1 MNPFTKE
8 ELKLMQ
14 DNLHWNEKTETNF
27 LLIGLNKKLK
37 ALIDNY
43 DKKET
48 LTEEQ
53 INLAQEDDYIPAP
66 DFDLINFDVKN

>member
-1 MNPFTKE
+1 MSIFTKE

-14 DNLHWNEKTETNF
+14 DNLHWDEKTETNF

-66 DFDLINFDVKN
+66 DFDLMNFDVKN

>member
-1 MNPFTKE
+1 MNNFTKE

-14 DNLHWNEKTETNF
+14 DNLRWNEKTETNF

-37 ALIDNY
+37 SLIDNY

-53 INLAQEDDYIPAP
+53 INRAQEDDYIPAP
-66 DFDLINFDVKN
+66 DLDLINFDAKN

>member
-53 INLAQEDDYIPAP
+53 INLAHEDDYIPAP

>member
-1 MNPFTKE
+1 MNIFTKE

-14 DNLHWNEKTETNF
+14 DNLHWNENTETNF

-37 ALIDNY
+37 SLIDNC

-53 INLAQEDDYIPAP
+53 INLAQEDDYMPAP
-66 DFDLINFDVKN
+66 DLDLMMLEERN